1 MILAVGVFDTGANV
15 LVASATTKGL
25 TGVVAVLSA
34 LYPLLTIVLARLVLD
49 ERLDARRRAGGVVA
63 LSGAALVAVG

>member
-1 MILAVGVFDTGANV
+1 MFDTGANV

-49 ERLDARRRAGGVVA
+49 ERLDARRRAGGIVA